1 MNKIL
6 LLGTVGVLLR
16 AGEQEETAVWGN
28 KEPQEAFPALDRPE
42 TLRILI
48 LRFFFFFF
56 FAGFVLGLPFSL
68 D

>member
-16 AGEQEETAVWGN
+16 AGEQEEAAWGN
-28 KEPQEAFPALDRPE
+28 KEPQEAFSALDKPE

-48 LRFFFFFF
+48 W
-56 FAGFVLGLPFSL
+56 GFLVVLVLGLPFSL